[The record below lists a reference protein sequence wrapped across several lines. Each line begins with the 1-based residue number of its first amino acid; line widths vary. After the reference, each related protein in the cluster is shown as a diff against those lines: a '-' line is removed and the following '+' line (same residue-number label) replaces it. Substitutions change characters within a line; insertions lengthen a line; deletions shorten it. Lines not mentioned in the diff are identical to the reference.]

1 MPVNT
6 KRHATSFLQLFKS
19 WNVDKCRFFCQ
30 EKLLLCELILIL
42 CTLESIGSSY
52 SLCRLFWCNYS
63 ICIQSCYSVEYFHW
77 TVPVYESEYITGA
90 LGNVLLTIRIQ
101 SFKLFF
107 FRNVNQ
113 NYLLIE
119 FGVVNSQAWEQFVI
133 ICDLNYIGKDSLQLA
148 SWDNIKNPICALT
161 SKYLLI

>member
-30 EKLLLCELILIL
+30 EKLLLSKLILIL

-52 SLCRLFWCNYS
+52 SLCRLFWYNYS

-90 LGNVLLTIRIQ
+90 SGNVLLTVRIHPEEYENTIK
-101 SFKLFF
+101 SIHPALSTFLYANLKSNYDIKL
-107 FRNVNQ
+107 
-113 NYLLIE
+113 
-119 FGVVNSQAWEQFVI
+119 
-133 ICDLNYIGKDSLQLA
+133 LQ
-148 SWDNIKNPICALT
+148 
-161 SKYLLI
+161 